1 MVPGDD
7 GSVLALPA
15 PLAGWRVAVTGVR
28 RREEQAALLR
38 QAGADVVFAGG
49 SDGGGAGAGDP
60 VRPAAAAPG
69 SIPEVCLV
77 DALARRHVDAVTFT
91 TTAAVEHLVGR
102 ATGERH
108 GAEALAVLAGDVV
121 PACLG
126 AGCAEAA
133 SRAGMTGIVR
143 AERIRLG
150 ALVEALASHFERAS
164 VRLRLDGCD
173 VVLQGGLARVGAD
186 EVWLSGRERAV
197 LGVLARRPGTVVAKD
212 ELLRSVWGAE
222 DVDAHAVEVAVG
234 RLRRRLGPAGAG
246 LEAVPRRGYRL
257 AAG

>member
-7 GSVLALPA
+7 GSVLGQPP
-15 PLAGWRVAVTGVR
+15 PLAGWRVGVTAVR
-28 RREEQAALLR
+28 RREELAGLLR

-49 SDGGGAGAGDP
+49 SDAGDP
-60 VRPAAAAPG
+60 VRPAAAPG
-69 SIPEVCLV
+69 SVPEVGLV

-102 ATGERH
+102 AAGEHR
-108 GAEALAVLAGDVV
+108 GAEALAALAGDVV

-143 AERIRLG
+143 AERVRLG

-173 VVLQGGLARVGAD
+173 VVLQGALARVGAD

-197 LGVLARRPGTVVAKD
+197 LGVLARRPGTVVAKE

>member
-1 MVPGDD
+1 MPPGDD
-7 GSVLALPA
+7 GSVLRPPA
-15 PLAGWRVAVTGVR
+15 PLAGWRVGVTGVR
-28 RREEQAALLR
+28 RREELAGLLR
-38 QAGADVVFAGG
+38 QADADVVFAGG
-49 SDGGGAGAGDP
+49 SAGAGDP

-69 SIPEVCLV
+69 SAPEVCLV

-91 TTAAVEHLVGR
+91 TTTAVDDLVAR
-102 ATGERH
+102 AGDHHR
-108 GAEALAVLAGDVV
+108 GVEALAALAGDVV

-133 SRAGMTGIVR
+133 ARAGMTGIVS
-143 AERIRLG
+143 AERLRLG
-150 ALVEALASHFERAS
+150 ALVEALTSHFERAS
-164 VRLRLDGCD
+164 VRLRLDGCE
-173 VVLQGGLARVGAD
+173 VVLQGALARVGAD

-222 DVDAHAVEVAVG
+222 DVDPHAVEVAVG
-234 RLRRRLGPAGAG
+234 RLRRRLGPAGGG

-257 AAG
+257 APG